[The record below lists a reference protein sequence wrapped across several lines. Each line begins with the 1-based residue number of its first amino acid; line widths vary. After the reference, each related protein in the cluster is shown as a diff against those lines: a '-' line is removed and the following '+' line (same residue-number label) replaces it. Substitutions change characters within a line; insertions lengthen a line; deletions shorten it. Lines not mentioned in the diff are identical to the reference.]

1 MDEDEEEEDAEE
13 EDELDEEEEND
24 VFNKDL
30 GRKLLGD
37 TKHYC
42 PVMLKEKGVLWPGM
56 PECAAKYRERVY
68 FFSSVECRQQF
79 LDDPTQYLPVDRPLK
94 VTLNILKTSSFE
106 LEAKNVL

>member
-13 EDELDEEEEND
+13 DDEFDEEEDND

-30 GRKLLGD
+30 KRKLFGD

-42 PVMLKEKGVLWPGM
+42 PVMLKERGVLWPGI

-68 FFSSVECRQQF
+68 YFSNSENRKMF
-79 LDDPTQYLPVDRPLK
+79 IEDPTQYLPIDAPLK
-94 VTLNILKTSSFE
+94 VP
-106 LEAKNVL
+106 